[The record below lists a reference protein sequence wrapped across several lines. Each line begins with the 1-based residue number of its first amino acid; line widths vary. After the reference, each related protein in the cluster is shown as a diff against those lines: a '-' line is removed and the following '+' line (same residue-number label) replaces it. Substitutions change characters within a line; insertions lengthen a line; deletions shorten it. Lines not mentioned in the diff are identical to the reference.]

1 MSDVA
6 HKILLRDCVIAKK
19 GNKPVVLTLSP
30 FKDSVPYLSINAL
43 ESGIYKEFTH
53 KELGTIS
60 TPQDILVVWDGSRSG
75 LALKGVVGAIGS
87 TLMGLIPVKLNTD
100 YLYYFLK
107 AHFDFLNGN
116 LTGSG
121 IPHVDTNLFFNLKIP
136 YATQEYQQK
145 IVNNL
150 QKRLADNLTLF
161 NNQKEIVNNALDSTN
176 IKFSKDEDIHVT
188 LDNFSQAILNSAF
201 RGGLTKINHQKYE
214 EDKDSKLKSDFVAN
228 SNYKEL
234 YELPC
239 SWSWNALGNVAKC
252 SRGRFGAR
260 PRNDPKYFT
269 GEYPFIQIREIP
281 ENGGII
287 NKHRQTLNDAG
298 ALVSKKFEKGTV
310 VIAIVGSSIGI
321 SGVLGYDMFFPDSI
335 VGINAYKGF
344 DSEYIALYI
353 QCEKDNFRNL
363 SYSSGGQAN
372 LKIEYINNYPIP
384 CPPLF
389 EQKEIVRQTKL
400 LIETSNKIKNNFENA
415 LINFK
420 NLDKAIL
427 EETFKNIPE
436 TTSLTFDELNLE
448 ITTEKAKI
456 EKKRKEQLKN
466 QSEIRSKMKKKATDI
481 PTLNIVEVLKLN
493 NNSLSAKEVWQQ
505 SKFQGDIDSF
515 YESIKQ
521 IGSKTL
527 SWHITDENT
536 ERPESIL
543 VLKTNKK

>member
-1 MSDVA
+1 MSDFA

-19 GNKPVVLTLSP
+19 GNKPVVLTSSP

-60 TPQDILVVWDGSRSG
+60 TSEDILVVWDGSRSG
-75 LALKGVVGAIGS
+75 LALKGVKGAIGS

-107 AHFDFLNGN
+107 THFDFLNGN

-136 YATQEYQQK
+136 YASEDYQQM

-161 NNQKEIVNNALDSTN
+161 NNQKEAVNKILDATN
-176 IKFSKDEDIHVT
+176 IRFSKDEDIHVT

-201 RGGLTKINHQKYE
+201 RGGLTKKNHQKHKQ
-214 EDKDSKLKSDFVAN
+214 DIDSKFKSDFVAN

-234 YELPC
+234 YELPS

-269 GEYPFIQIREIP
+269 GEHPFIQIREIP
-281 ENGGII
+281 EHGGII
-287 NKHRQTLNDAG
+287 NKHRQTLNDTG

-321 SGVLGYDMFFPDSI
+321 SGVLEYDMFFPDSI
-335 VGINAYKGF
+335 VGINAYKDF

-353 QCEKDNFRNL
+353 QCEKDNFR
-363 SYSSGGQAN
+363 
-372 LKIEYINNYPIP
+372 
-384 CPPLF
+384 
-389 EQKEIVRQTKL
+389 
-400 LIETSNKIKNNFENA
+400 
-415 LINFK
+415 
-420 NLDKAIL
+420 
-427 EETFKNIPE
+427 
-436 TTSLTFDELNLE
+436 
-448 ITTEKAKI
+448 
-456 EKKRKEQLKN
+456 
-466 QSEIRSKMKKKATDI
+466 
-481 PTLNIVEVLKLN
+481 
-493 NNSLSAKEVWQQ
+493 
-505 SKFQGDIDSF
+505 
-515 YESIKQ
+515 
-521 IGSKTL
+521 
-527 SWHITDENT
+527 
-536 ERPESIL
+536 
-543 VLKTNKK
+543 

>member
-1 MSDVA
+1 MPS
-6 HKILLRDCVIAKK
+6 
-19 GNKPVVLTLSP
+19 
-30 FKDSVPYLSINAL
+30 
-43 ESGIYKEFTH
+43 
-53 KELGTIS
+53 
-60 TPQDILVVWDGSRSG
+60 
-75 LALKGVVGAIGS
+75 
-87 TLMGLIPVKLNTD
+87 
-100 YLYYFLK
+100 
-107 AHFDFLNGN
+107 
-116 LTGSG
+116 
-121 IPHVDTNLFFNLKIP
+121 
-136 YATQEYQQK
+136 
-145 IVNNL
+145 
-150 QKRLADNLTLF
+150 
-161 NNQKEIVNNALDSTN
+161 
-176 IKFSKDEDIHVT
+176 
-188 LDNFSQAILNSAF
+188 
-201 RGGLTKINHQKYE
+201 
-214 EDKDSKLKSDFVAN
+214 
-228 SNYKEL
+228 
-234 YELPC
+234 

-269 GEYPFIQIREIP
+269 GEHPFIQIREIP
-281 ENGGII
+281 EHGGII
-287 NKHRQTLNDAG
+287 NKHRQTLNDTG

-321 SGVLGYDMFFPDSI
+321 SGVLEYDMFFPDSI
-335 VGINAYKGF
+335 VGINAYKDF

-400 LIETSNKIKNNFENA
+400 LIETSNKIKNNFQNA
-415 LINFK
+415 VTNFK

-427 EETFKNIPE
+427 EEAFKNIPE

-448 ITTEKAKI
+448 ITTEKSKI
-456 EKKRKEQLKN
+456 EKKRKEQLKS

-481 PTLNIVEVLKLN
+481 PTLNIVDVLKLN
-493 NNSLSAKEVWQQ
+493 NNSLSAKAVWQQ

-527 SWHITDENT
+527 SWHITDEDT